1 SGATLGWGIQFQQPW
16 FLAGMAVVTVLFA
29 ASFFEWL
36 PINLPSSIVTRVSG
50 GARGP
55 IAEAFLTGAFAT
67 LLATPCSAP
76 FVGTAVGFALAD
88 GPAQILAIFL
98 CLGIGMALPYL
109 LAALFPACVRWLPH
123 PGAWMLVLR
132 KYLGVLLLGTAAWLI
147 FVLWS
152 TA

>member
-1 SGATLGWGIQFQQPW
+1 LMPCVLPVLSIKLFALTRQAGSGLREVRFGSAATAAGVVTSFLLLAIALVVLKLSGATLGWGIQFQQPW

-88 GPAQILAIFL
+88 GPAQIL
-98 CLGIGMALPYL
+98 
-109 LAALFPACVRWLPH
+109 
-123 PGAWMLVLR
+123 
-132 KYLGVLLLGTAAWLI
+132 
-147 FVLWS
+147 
-152 TA
+152 